1 MRFLLVSVDQP
12 TVKKS
17 LDIPDR
23 LVQEKCKP
31 KKSKVKRPRSKKN
44 HPNHKVVDSI
54 NKPHQ
59 TSKSIIRQTRHND
72 GSIRRRD

>member
-23 LVQEKCKP
+23 LIQEKFKP

-44 HPNHKVVDSI
+44 RLNHKVVDSI

-59 TSKSIIRQTRHND
+59 TSKSIIQQIRHND
-72 GSIRRRD
+72 GSICRRD